1 MKHIA
6 LLALGAGLLFGCSDG
21 TEPPPPPPPP
31 PPPSAVTISSSS
43 APPPVWLPATTTV
56 AAGGTVTFK
65 NPSPAAHNIKSA
77 TNAWPLV
84 TIEPDESAD
93 IVVPGPGTY
102 PYSCTIHAGMN
113 GTLTVK

>member
-6 LLALGAGLLFGCSDG
+6 LLTLAASLVVGCSSG
-21 TEPPPPPPPP
+21 TEPPPPPP
-31 PPPSAVTISSSS
+31 PPPSAVTISSSA

-84 TIEPDESAD
+84 TIEPDESAN